1 MQTGSEAQSSHDGK
15 LVNKKRTGGKT
26 DSPRSE
32 IKEGKRGAK
41 SKVTKN
47 DQSKVDKHR
56 ENNEDQQEVLTCE
69 ICAVDFTEDDDK
81 LMSSD
86 RCMKWNCAECLGMSE
101 AVYSFFVASG
111 NGSHWYCND
120 CERQAMRAVKVD
132 RTIEEECSKY
142 LEGVTNRIDSVEKRL
157 EEKLT
162 YQS

>member
-32 IKEGKRGAK
+32 IKEGKTQRGAT

-81 LMSSD
+81 LMSCD
-86 RCMKWNCAECLGMSE
+86 RCMKWHEMELCGMS
-101 AVYSFFVASG
+101 G
-111 NGSHWYCND
+111 N
-120 CERQAMRAVKVD
+120 E
-132 RTIEEECSKY
+132 
-142 LEGVTNRIDSVEKRL
+142 
-157 EEKLT
+157 
-162 YQS
+162 